1 MFSLG
6 FFWCFGVFFPFC
18 CLYVCWGVFG
28 CFFCCL
34 FGWLVL
40 LFWELRGLGFLS
52 FLTQFGSLD
61 QIEALYLK
69 YFWGFRQTHSQ
80 WVKSMSVYDA
90 IYVISLY
97 WHWLP
102 SHLAYIV
109 LLLWFQSV
117 LGIFWNSLLPAHH
130 VGNEK
135 RFSKT
140 DFSPHWFCRSKTVWS
155 TLDLPE
161 HICVLFEK

>member
-69 YFWGFRQTHSQ
+69 YF
-80 WVKSMSVYDA
+80 
-90 IYVISLY
+90 
-97 WHWLP
+97 
-102 SHLAYIV
+102 
-109 LLLWFQSV
+109 
-117 LGIFWNSLLPAHH
+117 
-130 VGNEK
+130 
-135 RFSKT
+135 
-140 DFSPHWFCRSKTVWS
+140 
-155 TLDLPE
+155 
-161 HICVLFEK
+161 